1 MFLGHYAV
9 GLAAKKAEP
18 KVSLGTFFLA
28 TQFIDLL
35 WPLFLLLGIEAVRID
50 PGNTA
55 FTPLDFYHYPF
66 THSLIGVLFW
76 SLVFGLVYYAI
87 RRRKAAALL
96 LGGVVFSHWILDL
109 VTHRPDL
116 PLAPGT
122 DIHFGLG
129 LWNSV
134 PGTLVFEIGLFAT
147 GVLLYI
153 RATKAKNRIGSYG
166 FWSLI
171 GILFIIYLSNVF
183 GPPPPSESAIAAVG
197 NASWLFVIWAYWVD
211 RHRGAAVKRES

>member
-50 PGNTA
+50 PGNSA

-76 SLVFGLVYYAI
+76 SLLFGLVYYAI

-96 LGGVVFSHWILDL
+96 LGGVVFSHWMLDFI
-109 VTHRPDL
+109 THRPDL
-116 PLAPGT
+116 PLVPGANMYV
-122 DIHFGLG
+122 GLG

-134 PGTLVFEIGLFAT
+134 AGTLVFEIGLFAA

-183 GPPPPSESAIAAVG
+183 GPPPPSESAIAVVG

-211 RHRGAAVKRES
+211 RHRETAVKRES